1 MDKLAAESA
10 FDWLGDEGI
19 RVIALAGICKN
30 AGKTTLLNHF
40 LRMTEIQRCGV
51 FSTGIDGEETDTV
64 FHTPKPSVRLAA
76 GQLFCCDT
84 TTLDSHGAAVS
95 ILEKLRAGTA
105 LRPLWLARTEVPVE
119 TSITGPSS
127 VRAQIS
133 VLRRMQ
139 SNGAQRVFIDGSLD
153 RKSIALSEAVD
164 AVAVLAGAS
173 FGSVSAIR
181 SELRRLELLN
191 QLPRPL
197 EIPANSAWDK
207 FLRHSEQICA
217 RNGELWQE
225 TPLAS
230 LIGTDKE
237 LKDLLEGKPDAL
249 YIPGALTDGLL
260 AKLRHLWLES
270 GVQLLFRHPEC
281 LKLTLP
287 KLEQFCSEF
296 DPRVLVP
303 FKIRSFALNSLAL
316 GAPETDADEWR
327 QKLRGAFTH
336 MALPDIRELAP

>member
-1 MDKLAAESA
+1 MDSNAAIRA
-10 FDWLGDEGI
+10 FEWLGDESV

-40 LRMTEIQRCGV
+40 LRMSEQQRCGV

-64 FHTPKPSVRLAA
+64 FHTPKPSVRLAS

-84 TTLDSHGAAVS
+84 PTLDGHGSAVS

-105 LRPLWLARTEVPVE
+105 LRPLWLARTEIPVE
-119 TSITGPSS
+119 TAVTGPSS

-191 QLPRPL
+191 QLERPP
-197 EIPANSAWDK
+197 EIPAKSAWDR
-207 FLRHSEQICA
+207 FLRHSEHLCA
-217 RNGELWQE
+217 KNGELWQE

-230 LIGTDKE
+230 LIGTDTE
-237 LKDLLEGKPDAL
+237 LKKLLEGKPEAH
-249 YIPGALTDGLL
+249 YIPGALTDALW
-260 AKLRHLWLES
+260 AKLRHPWRES

-287 KLEQFCSEF
+287 KLEQFLAEF
-296 DPRVLVP
+296 DPKVLVP
-303 FKIRSFALNSLAL
+303 FKIRAFALNSLAL

-336 MALPDIRELAP
+336 LALPDIRELAQ